1 MENSYLTFIENMW
14 NINTEREKKGK
25 HTNTNPAYFIKNYY
39 FNLEF
44 FCIFLDPS
52 TAYIIHWYD
61 NTCTTQLRE
70 HYTNYFIILCAHPQV
85 PSQLKQCFPFVKKQM
100 FPKKTDKSYF
110 WNKSLFWSVFDYSKT
125 RLSWLGLVQ
134 EITQSITAF

>member
-1 MENSYLTFIENMW
+1 MENSYLTFIENTW

-61 NTCTTQLRE
+61 NTCTTSTESITQ
-70 HYTNYFIILCAHPQV
+70 IIL
-85 PSQLKQCFPFVKKQM
+85 S
-100 FPKKTDKSYF
+100 SYVLIH
-110 WNKSLFWSVFDYSKT
+110 KYP
-125 RLSWLGLVQ
+125 LS
-134 EITQSITAF
+134 